1 MLNISNIL
9 LEPNPIAFNL
19 FGKDIYWYGVIIS
32 LAILLC
38 VVVAIFLC
46 KAKKISTD
54 MPLEIFLAII
64 PLGILS
70 ARLFSVIFEKDLSL
84 ADYFNFSTGGMSII
98 GAIIGGA
105 LGALIYKL
113 IKKKPFLLI
122 ADVVTSVLLLGQ
134 AIGRWGN
141 YFNSEVY
148 GGVVTDTAWQVFPF
162 SVEVNGIWHEALFFY
177 EFILSLIGFVALLII
192 YLKTNKT
199 GLVTGLYLVYY
210 GVVRTILEPRRSAE
224 YILKW
229 GNIPVSLLISI
240 LFIVIGVSVLVTITI
255 LHFKHKK
262 ENNFGRE
269 EIHK

>member
-1 MLNISNIL
+1 MLSISNL
-9 LEPNPIAFNL
+9 LEPNPIAFNI
-19 FGKDIYWYGVIIS
+19 FGKDIYWYGIIIS
-32 LAILLC
+32 FAILLC
-38 VVVAIFLC
+38 VTVAIVLC

-70 ARLFSVIFEKDLSL
+70 ARLFSVIFEDGLTM
-84 ADYFNFSTGGMSII
+84 ADYFNFSTGGMSIF

-105 LGALIYKL
+105 LGVIIYKL
-113 IKKKPFLLI
+113 IKKKPFLFI
-122 ADVVTSVLLLGQ
+122 ADIITSVLLLGQ

-148 GGVVTDTAWQVFPF
+148 GGVVTNPAWQVFPL
-162 SVEVNGIWHEALFFY
+162 SVLVNGTWHEALFFY
-177 EFILSLIGFVALLII
+177 EFVLSLIGFTALLIV
-192 YLKTNKT
+192 YLRTNKS
-199 GLVTGLYLVYY
+199 GLVTGLYFVYY
-210 GVVRTILEPRRSAE
+210 GVVRTILEPRRNAE
-224 YILKW
+224 YILRW
-229 GNIPVSLLISI
+229 GNVPVSLLISI
-240 LFIVIGVSVLVTITI
+240 LFIAIGIAILTTITI